1 MRWEMADPNL
11 RLKLESGASRVFN
24 CLQLTRGLRERRAQQ
39 GLPDP
44 TDAEL
49 FFASRHLNNAI
60 LIKETNLVTGS
71 STDPFEAA
79 LPIRTKLFIP
89 YNVENPYEG
98 GQSTFTDEAKFE
110 EALEYVVG
118 TGGAS
123 PLQFQRDLEK
133 IRLIE
138 KLPSLDPFLLR
149 DRLHLGG
156 LSVND
161 AYFRLSMEDWAN
173 IRRYIRSRF
182 ELMAGFAFGEGGAKP
197 ELVDRLVDRIW
208 EAQELE
214 ALHPLLLAFGLPVDK
229 AGEFFQC
236 WKGIAY
242 FEYEFNRNSERM
254 RGFSTW
260 LQSGQPRGFIHRAD
274 AEMLDQDRAQVRA
287 QIRTLIGST
296 LSILKEFND
305 SFDKLFRDRESARP
319 FAQFMLNSRSH
330 FWRLG
335 SNLNGIYH
343 AIALWSRVT
352 QRVGDFGLPPAQMVR
367 LMRIIRDILTR
378 DVV

>member
-1 MRWEMADPNL
+1 MVDPHL

-44 TDAEL
+44 GEAEL

-60 LIKETNLVTGS
+60 LIKETNLIV
-71 STDPFEAA
+71 STSADPFEAT

-89 YNVENPYEG
+89 YNADNPYEG
-98 GQSTFTDEAKFE
+98 GQSSFTDEAKFE
-110 EALEYVVG
+110 EALEYLIG

-123 PLQFQRDLEK
+123 PLQFRQDLEK

-138 KLPSLDPFLLR
+138 RLPSLDPFLLR
-149 DRLHLGG
+149 DRFQLGG
-156 LSVND
+156 MSIND
-161 AYFRLSMEDWAN
+161 AYFRLSGEDWAA
-173 IRRYIRSRF
+173 IRAHIRSRF
-182 ELMAGFAFGEGGAKP
+182 EMMAGFAFGQGTAP
-197 ELVDRLVDRIW
+197 RPDLVDKLVDRIW

-214 ALHPLLLAFGLPVDK
+214 ALHPLLLAFGLPVEK

-242 FEYEFNRNSERM
+242 FDYEFNRNAERM
-254 RGFSTW
+254 RAFSQW
-260 LQSGQPRGFIHRAD
+260 LQSGQPRGFIHRTD
-274 AEMLDQDRAQVRA
+274 AEMLEADRAQVRA
-287 QIRTLIGST
+287 QMRTLIGST
-296 LSILKEFND
+296 LSVLKEFSD

-319 FAQFMLNSRSH
+319 FSQFMLHSRRH

-343 AIALWSRVT
+343 AVALWSRVA

-367 LMRIIRDILTR
+367 LMRVIRDILTR